1 MPVVSLSIIM
11 PVYNS
16 EKYLTDALNS
26 VINQTYKDFELII
39 IDDGSTDNSSDICQ
53 KYSQNDRR
61 IKYFR
66 QENSGSQVAR
76 NNALDIASGKYIA
89 FVDSDDALD
98 PHIYEVLIQNL
109 EKYDADVSVCGF
121 SMNRDALGTRAK
133 ASATVI
139 NGSDSI
145 LEALVGHSSSLP
157 RLQGYLFNKVY
168 KKEVIGTHRMNP
180 LINMGED
187 GLFNMYV
194 MQNCNKAVFENS
206 ILYYYRWSETS
217 LTNTHSRAYAKWKK
231 DVEGY
236 NNVLHT
242 EKNTFI
248 LDYSKR
254 MFIFC
259 AMKKAEAIVREKGN
273 FKEVYGD
280 ISTVKSFGKVD
291 LRNKKASI
299 MYILYT
305 YAPLL
310 FFIYKKVALRNI
322 K

>member
-1 MPVVSLSIIM
+1 MPITNLSIIM

-16 EKYLTDALNS
+16 EKFLADALNS

-39 IDDGSTDNSSDICQ
+39 IDDGSTDGSSDICEEYA
-53 KYSQNDRR
+53 KNDKR
-61 IKYFR
+61 IKYVH
-66 QENSGSQVAR
+66 QENSGGQVAR
-76 NNALDIASGKYIA
+76 NNGLDIATGKYIA

-109 EKYDADVSVCGF
+109 ETYDADVSVCSF
-121 SMNRDALGTRAK
+121 SMNRDSLGVRTNKTTA
-133 ASATVI
+133 VI
-139 NGSDSI
+139 NGSEKI
-145 LEALVGHSSSLP
+145 LEALVGHTPTLP
-157 RLQGYLFNKVY
+157 KLQGYLFNKVY
-168 KKEVIGTHRMNP
+168 KREVIGNLRMNQ

-194 MQNCNKAVFENS
+194 MQNCNKAVYDNS
-206 ILYYYRWSETS
+206 VLYYYRWSETS
-217 LTNTHSRAYAKWKK
+217 LTNTHSRAYIKWKK

-236 NNVLHT
+236 NNVLQK
-242 EKNTFI
+242 EKNRFI
-248 LDYSKR
+248 TDYSKR

-259 AMKKAEAIVREKGN
+259 AMKKAEALVREKGN
-273 FKEVYGD
+273 FKEVYND
-280 ISTVKSFGKVD
+280 ITTVKSFGKVD

-299 MYILYT
+299 IFILYA

-310 FFIYKKVALRNI
+310 FFIYKKIALRNI